1 MRILMVGSLFT
12 GSTTLDRL
20 HGLQQLGHDVI
31 PFDTGQVV
39 SRLNRI
45 ERTLLGRFN
54 SGAAVSRLNGLIL
67 DLARKNSFDALYVE
81 KGVWIFPETVRELR
95 QLATKHLA
103 VHWTPDAQLVDN
115 RSRHFIAAI
124 PEYDVLVTTKPF
136 EIESYKTQGAKDV
149 VLLLQGFGERFVRI
163 GHSDIATDKDVVFVG
178 HCQSHYRGCIKAL
191 ASTGVP
197 TQVWGPRWDRW
208 AILQPKL
215 RAAVQGTGL
224 WGDSYPEM
232 LKRGKIALGLLGK
245 HIPETTTT
253 RSFEIPA
260 TGTFMLAE
268 RTDDHMDL
276 FEENKEAVF
285 FATDEEL
292 CDKARYYLSNDT
304 LREEIA
310 RAGRKRSKIS
320 GYHITEQIRKLM
332 CHLETN
338 YRVA

>member
-20 HGLQQLGHDVI
+20 EGLQQLGHDVI

-39 SRLNRI
+39 ARLNRI

-67 DLARKNSFDALYVE
+67 ELAQKNSFDFLCVE
-81 KGVWIFPETVRELR
+81 KGVWIFPETVRALR
-95 QLATKHLA
+95 QRATKHMA

-115 RSRHFIAAI
+115 RSRHFISSI

-136 EIESYKTQGAKDV
+136 EIEGYKTKGAKDV
-149 VLLLQGFGERFVRI
+149 VLLLQGYGERFARI
-163 GHSDIATDKDVVFVG
+163 GRSVAATDRDVVFIG
-178 HCQSHYRGCIKAL
+178 HCQSHYRRCIQAL
-191 ASTGVP
+191 VSANVP

-208 AILQPKL
+208 AKLQPKL
-215 RAAVQGTGL
+215 RAAIQGQGL

-232 LKRGKIALGLLGK
+232 LKRSKIALGLLGK

-268 RTDDHMDL
+268 RTEDHMNL

-292 CDKARYYLSNDT
+292 RDKARYYLSNDT
-304 LREEIA
+304 QREEIA
-310 RAGRKRSKIS
+310 RAGRQRSEIG
-320 GYHITEQIRKLM
+320 GYHITEQMRKLM
-332 CHLETN
+332 CHLEAN